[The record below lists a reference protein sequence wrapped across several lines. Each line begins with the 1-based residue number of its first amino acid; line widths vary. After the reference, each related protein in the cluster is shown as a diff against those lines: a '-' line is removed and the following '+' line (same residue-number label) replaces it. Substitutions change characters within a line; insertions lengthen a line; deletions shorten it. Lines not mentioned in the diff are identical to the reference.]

1 MTGLLRNGR
10 MRLSKGTLFWREGG
24 HGVTLVFLH
33 GSWAESS
40 QWVPLMKMLLP
51 RFHCLA
57 PDLLGFGESTVLPRT
72 PYSVALQVNS
82 LAEFLAGVRSPAV
95 IFVADSLG
103 AWVAARYALRYPDQ
117 VRGLVVMA
125 PEGVM
130 PPGLGNRWRRQ
141 AWLAQRWSPLLL
153 ALWLIRPLVSL
164 LGGKGWLR
172 QVGIRRRELRRYPA
186 ACRILFQGRR
196 GERRAELLDE
206 ALPGLLP
213 PMWVLQP
220 EGTGMVEQALGQTYA
235 SRAGRGKLKPM
246 DTPSSVLWDEP
257 RELADL
263 IQQFAIAIDPQ

>member
-24 HGVTLVFLH
+24 QGATLVFLH

-40 QWVPLMKMLLP
+40 QWVPLMEVLLP

-72 PYSVALQVNS
+72 AYSVALQVNG

-103 AWVAARYALRYPDQ
+103 AWVATRYALRYPDQ
-117 VRGLVVMA
+117 VRGLVV
-125 PEGVM
+125 
-130 PPGLGNRWRRQ
+130 
-141 AWLAQRWSPLLL
+141 
-153 ALWLIRPLVSL
+153 SL
-164 LGGKGWLR
+164 LGGRRWLR
-172 QVGIRRRELRRYPA
+172 QVELRRRELRRYPA

-220 EGTGMVEQALGQTYA
+220 EGTAMVKQALGQTYA
-235 SRAGRGKLKPM
+235 SRVGRGKLKPM

-263 IQQFAIAIDPQ
+263 IQQFAIALDP